1 MSAVT
6 NMWRQLVQRRLW
18 PVAILLIA
26 ALAAVPLTLAKEPE
40 AVPPAPPAPAAGED
54 ELAVAPIVTAVS
66 STDRGKR
73 RHVLGEAKNPFAVA
87 KPEKVAVAKAT
98 KALERSAP
106 AAGTAAIP
114 AAGGTSSPV
123 TVGPGTPVAPATP
136 VAPVAPAR
144 TYDKYDLTVRFGD
157 ATADRGRDTLKRLQ
171 PLPSADAPVLIYLGV
186 LEDGKTAVF
195 LLDHDVEAIGDGVC
209 KPTAEDCETIRL
221 RAGETEF
228 FDVKDADGNVTAQ
241 YQLDLVKIHKS
252 TTTSAAEAKASY
264 VASKAGR
271 RILKAHASAAGPTAY
286 RWNGDTGTLET
297 RAAAAK
303 VGTVEQ
309 VTARLP

>member
-40 AVPPAPPAPAAGED
+40 AAPPAPPAPAAGED

-73 RHVLGEAKNPFAVA
+73 RLVLGQAKNPFAVA
-87 KPEKVAVAKAT
+87 KPEKVAEPKAT
-98 KALERSAP
+98 KASEPSVP
-106 AAGTAAIP
+106 AASKAATP
-114 AAGGTSSPV
+114 AAGGTSSPA
-123 TVGPGTPVAPATP
+123 TVAPEPPATP
-136 VAPVAPAR
+136 ATPAK

-157 ATADRGRDTLKRLQ
+157 VTSERDRETLERLQ

-195 LLDHDVEAIGDGVC
+195 LLDHDVEAIGDGEC
-209 KPTAEDCETIRL
+209 KPTAEACETIRL

-228 FDVKDADGNVTAQ
+228 FDVKDANGQVVAQ

-264 VASKAGR
+264 AGSFKAGA
-271 RILKAHASAAGPTAY
+271 RILKAHASADGATAY
-286 RWNGDTGTLET
+286 RWNGVT
-297 RAAAAK
+297 AAAA
-303 VGTVEQ
+303 
-309 VTARLP
+309 R